1 VSDEWLP
8 GGRSAGPAPG
18 FNGPRTLARSPAG
31 GVCSRLMMMK
41 RFLLLAACVVAF
53 APTTLLAQPYAPADI
68 QFGAKIFGE
77 QCTVCHGGTGD
88 GVAGVDLRANRFKR
102 STTDADLRRV
112 ISEGVQGTSMP
123 PFKFDGPELTAV
135 IAYLRNMRTFDAKS
149 SLIGDEAKG
158 KAVFEGKGQCG
169 TCHRVN
175 GKGPRVA
182 PDLSDIG
189 ALRTPDALMKA
200 VLDPESEIRHSNR
213 YIRAVT
219 RDGKVINGRRLN
231 EDTYTVQVI
240 DENEKLVSLIK
251 ANLREYGLVR
261 RTPMPAYRDK
271 LTSEEMADL
280 LAYLLSLKG
289 M

>member
-1 VSDEWLP
+1 
-8 GGRSAGPAPG
+8 
-18 FNGPRTLARSPAG
+18 
-31 GVCSRLMMMK
+31 MIK
-41 RFLLLAACVVAF
+41 RFLLLAVCVMAL
-53 APTTLLAQPYAPADI
+53 APATLLAQPYAPADI

-102 STTDADLRRV
+102 STTDGDLRRV

-123 PFKFDGPELTAV
+123 SFKFDGPELTAV

-158 KAVFEGKGQCG
+158 KVVFEGKGQCG

-189 ALRTPDALMKA
+189 TLRTPDALMKA

-213 YIRAVT
+213 YVRAVT

-271 LTSEEMADL
+271 LSSNEMADL

>member
-1 VSDEWLP
+1 
-8 GGRSAGPAPG
+8 
-18 FNGPRTLARSPAG
+18 
-31 GVCSRLMMMK
+31 MMK
-41 RFLLLAACVVAF
+41 RVLILAASLAAF
-53 APTTLLAQPYAPADI
+53 APAALFAQQTYAPADI

-77 QCTVCHGGTGD
+77 QCTVCHGNTGD

-102 STTDADLRRV
+102 SVTDQDLRRA
-112 ISEGVQGTSMP
+112 ITDGVQGTSMP
-123 PFKFDGPELTAV
+123 SFKFEGPELTAV
-135 IAYLRNMRTFDAKS
+135 IAFLRNMRTFDSKT

-158 KAVFEGKGQCG
+158 KVVFEGKGQCG
-169 TCHRVN
+169 TCHRIF

-189 ALRTPDALMKA
+189 TVRTPDALMKA
-200 VLDPESEIRHSNR
+200 VLDPETEIRHSNR
-213 YIRAVT
+213 YVRAVT

-240 DENEKLVSLIK
+240 DEQEKLVSLTK

-261 RTPMPAYRDK
+261 RTPMPSYRDK
-271 LTSEEMADL
+271 LTSAEMADL

-289 M
+289 L

>member
-1 VSDEWLP
+1 
-8 GGRSAGPAPG
+8 
-18 FNGPRTLARSPAG
+18 
-31 GVCSRLMMMK
+31 MMMK
-41 RFLLLAACVVAF
+41 PLFLLAAALVAF
-53 APTTLLAQPYAPADI
+53 TPAPLLAQTYAPADI

-77 QCTVCHGGTGD
+77 QCTVCHGNTGD

-102 STTDADLRRV
+102 STTDNDLRRV
-112 ISEGVQGTSMP
+112 ISEGVEGTSMP
-123 PFKFDGPELTAV
+123 AFKFQPPELTAV
-135 IAYLRNMRTFDAKS
+135 IAYLRNMRTFDAKT

-158 KAVFEGKGQCG
+158 KAVFEGKGQCS

-189 ALRTPDALMKA
+189 TIRTPDALMKA
-200 VLDPESEIRHSNR
+200 VLDPETEIRHGNR

-219 RDGKVINGRRLN
+219 KDGRVINGRRLN

-240 DENEKLVSLIK
+240 DENEKLVSLVK
-251 ANLREYGLVR
+251 ADLKEYGLVR
-261 RTPMPAYRDK
+261 RTPMPSYRGK
-271 LTSEEMADL
+271 LSEGEMADL

-289 M
+289 I

>member
-1 VSDEWLP
+1 
-8 GGRSAGPAPG
+8 
-18 FNGPRTLARSPAG
+18 
-31 GVCSRLMMMK
+31 MMMK
-41 RFLLLAACVVAF
+41 RLILLAAALVAV
-53 APTTLLAQPYAPADI
+53 APASLLAQPYAQADI

-77 QCTVCHGGTGD
+77 QCTVCHGNTGD

-102 STTDADLRRV
+102 STTDNDLRRV
-112 ISEGVQGTSMP
+112 ISEGVEGTSMP
-123 PFKFDGPELTAV
+123 AFKFEPPELTAV
-135 IAYLRNMRTFDAKS
+135 IAYLRNMRTFDAKT

-189 ALRTPDALMKA
+189 TIRTPDALMRA
-200 VLDPESEIRHSNR
+200 VLDPETEIRHGNR

-219 RDGKVINGRRLN
+219 KAGKVINGRRLN

-240 DENEKLVSLIK
+240 DENEKLVSLVK
-251 ANLREYGLVR
+251 ADLKEYGLVR
-261 RTPMPAYRDK
+261 RTPMPSYRGK
-271 LTSEEMADL
+271 LSEDEMADL

>member
-1 VSDEWLP
+1 
-8 GGRSAGPAPG
+8 
-18 FNGPRTLARSPAG
+18 
-31 GVCSRLMMMK
+31 MMMK
-41 RFLLLAACVVAF
+41 RFLLLAACLVAF
-53 APTTLLAQPYAPADI
+53 APTSLLAQPYAQADI

-88 GVAGVDLRANRFKR
+88 GVAGVDLRANRFKQS
-102 STTDADLRRV
+102 STDGDLRRV

-123 PFKFDGPELTAV
+123 GFKFEGPELTAV

-189 ALRTPDALMKA
+189 TVRTPDALMKA
-200 VLDPESEIRHSNR
+200 VLDPESEVRHGNR

-271 LTSEEMADL
+271 LTNDEMADL

>member
-1 VSDEWLP
+1 MRIVAYL
-8 GGRSAGPAPG
+8 RS
-18 FNGPRTLARSPAG
+18 T
-31 GVCSRLMMMK
+31 
-41 RFLLLAACVVAF
+41 AAS
-53 APTTLLAQPYAPADI
+53 
-68 QFGAKIFGE
+68 
-77 QCTVCHGGTGD
+77 
-88 GVAGVDLRANRFKR
+88 KR
-102 STTDADLRRV
+102 STSAAGDAVR
-112 ISEGVQGTSMP
+112 
-123 PFKFDGPELTAV
+123 
-135 IAYLRNMRTFDAKS
+135 
-149 SLIGDEAKG
+149 G
-158 KAVFEGKGQCG
+158 KTLFEGKGQCG

-189 ALRTPDALMKA
+189 TLRTPDALMKA

>member
-1 VSDEWLP
+1 MMTRKNLFLAAAA
-8 GGRSAGPAPG
+8 RIALAPAP
-18 FNGPRTLARSPAG
+18 
-31 GVCSRLMMMK
+31 
-41 RFLLLAACVVAF
+41 
-53 APTTLLAQPYAPADI
+53 LLAQTYAPADI

-102 STTDADLRRV
+102 AVTDQDLRRA
-112 ISEGVQGTSMP
+112 ITDGVQGTSMP
-123 PFKFDGPELTAV
+123 PFKFEGPELTAM
-135 IAYLRNMRTFDAKS
+135 IAFLRNMRTFDSKT

-158 KAVFEGKGQCG
+158 KVVFEGKGQCG
-169 TCHRVN
+169 TCHRIF

-189 ALRTPDALMKA
+189 TLRTPDALMKA
-200 VLDPESEIRHSNR
+200 VLDPDTEIRHSNR

-219 RDGKVINGRRLN
+219 RDGRVINGRRLN

-240 DENEKLVSLIK
+240 DEQEKLVSLTK

-261 RTPMPAYRDK
+261 RTPMPSYRDK
-271 LTSEEMADL
+271 LTSAEVADV

-289 M
+289 L

>member
-1 VSDEWLP
+1 MI
-8 GGRSAGPAPG
+8 
-18 FNGPRTLARSPAG
+18 T
-31 GVCSRLMMMK
+31 
-41 RFLLLAACVVAF
+41 RFLLLVACVMAF
-53 APTTLLAQPYAPADI
+53 APATSLAQPYAPADI

-102 STTDADLRRV
+102 STTDGDLRRV

-123 PFKFDGPELTAV
+123 SFKFEGPELTAV

-189 ALRTPDALMKA
+189 TLRTPDALMKA

-271 LTSEEMADL
+271 LSSTEMADL